1 MDTTCTMPDAYVLF
15 QVPRKKELAISKT
28 NTLIQEVIKLTEH
41 NACNASVIEVLY
53 RTDAGMVKL

>member
-1 MDTTCTMPDAYVLF
+1 MPNAYVLF
-15 QVPRKKELAISKT
+15 QVPRKKEFAISEA

-41 NACNASVIEVLY
+41 NACKASVIEVMY